1 MIVITPPEK
10 RDGLDGKGP
19 GIDYFIISPKNVVLD
34 KFAITA
40 TAGKGGTI
48 TTEDLTDGKITEGES
63 ATFTITPNS
72 GYEIADV
79 KVDGNS
85 VGKKTSYTFS
95 DVDKAH
101 KIEATFAFANY
112 TAENPFCIPRNKGSN
127 KHTGSR
133 TCYRID

>member
-1 MIVITPPEK
+1 MIVSHHQKERWI
-10 RDGLDGKGP
+10 DGKGP

-112 TAENPFCIPRNKGSN
+112 TAANPFEFPTTKGTTKDS
-127 KHTGSR
+127 GSR
-133 TCYRID
+133 ARNNNY